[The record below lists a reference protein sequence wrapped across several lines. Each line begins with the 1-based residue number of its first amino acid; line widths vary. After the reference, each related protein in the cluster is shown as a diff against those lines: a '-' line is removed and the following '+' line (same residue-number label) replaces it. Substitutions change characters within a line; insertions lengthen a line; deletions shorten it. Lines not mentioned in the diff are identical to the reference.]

1 MNVHN
6 TGQIKLAVNMHVSVS
21 ASGWYGILMFLRKVY
36 PFCLVHECVLK
47 KYMLKKAFNRY
58 VL

>member
-36 PFCLVHECVLK
+36 PFSFGTRMCIK
-47 KYMLKKAFNRY
+47 KVYVSKKH
-58 VL
+58 